1 MVDPHVKIYGLT
13 YDVNT
18 GNLHEVYR
26 DEGRPAGAAKTANK
40 VGGSKASDLL
50 KEQ

>member
-1 MVDPHVKIYGLT
+1 MVDPHVKLYGLT

-18 GNLHEVYR
+18 GDLHEVYR
-26 DEGRPAGAAKTANK
+26 DEGRPAAGAKAAKK
-40 VGGSKASDLL
+40 GGSGRASDLH

>member
-1 MVDPHVKIYGLT
+1 MVDPHVKLYGLT

-18 GNLHEVYR
+18 GDLTEVYR
-26 DEGRPAGAAKTANK
+26 DEGRPAAGGMAAKK
-40 VGGSKASDLL
+40 GGGGKASDLL